1 MKKNS
6 EFHEKILRK
15 RGFYVLQNLT
25 SFNSLNQSVLHT
37 LDLCSC
43 VLTTCSVVGE
53 HYFCIRQVPGSSPVW
68 ANNSFF
74 MLFQCFWISG
84 VQILVKIVIFST
96 VFNSHG
102 TYGKKFS
109 IKHTLGCT
117 RCLQA
122 ESGGNRSKINF
133 CILLFNKK
141 IQNFEL
147 FKSPSFDFAHILR
160 GSSPHVW

>member
-1 MKKNS
+1 M
-6 EFHEKILRK
+6 L
-15 RGFYVLQNLT
+15 
-25 SFNSLNQSVLHT
+25 SFTYPLPINPVAQWVDFTFTFERSRVQTQSGPVSLF
-37 LDLCSC
+37 SC
-43 VLTTCSVVGE
+43 
-53 HYFCIRQVPGSSPVW
+53 
-68 ANNSFF
+68 FF
-74 MLFQCFWISG
+74 VCFWISG
-84 VQILVKIVIFST
+84 VQIPVKIVIFST

-133 CILLFNKK
+133 CILLFNNR
-141 IQNFEL
+141 IENFEL

-160 GSSPHVW
+160 ESSPHVW